1 MEKIMKKYIFFD
13 LDGTLTDSAEGITNS
28 VAYTLNHYGISV
40 EDKKSLNVFVGPPL
54 VESFM
59 KYYGF
64 DLEKARASVGIYRE
78 YFEEKGMFEN
88 AVYPGIPEL
97 LTGLKKDG
105 FKLYVATSKPEQYS
119 IKILEHFGLAEYF
132 EMIGGADMNET
143 RVHKGDVIRYV
154 CESCGLTDPSEII
167 MVGDREN
174 DMNGARQNHME
185 AIGVLYGYGSRKELE
200 EAGASRIAETV
211 EELSKVL
218 RE

>member
-1 MEKIMKKYIFFD
+1 MKKYIFFD

-28 VAYTLNHYGISV
+28 VAYVLNHYGISV
-40 EDKKSLNVFVGPPL
+40 EDKSRLNVFVGPPL

-64 DLEKARASVGIYRE
+64 DQERAKKSVGIYRE

-97 LTGLKKDG
+97 LDGLKKDG
-105 FKLYVATSKPEQYS
+105 YKLYVATSKPEVYS
-119 IKILEHFGLAEYF
+119 KQILEHFGLTQYF
-132 EMIGGADMNET
+132 EMIGGADMEET

-154 CESCGLTDPSEII
+154 MESCGLTDPSEIV

-174 DMNGARQNHME
+174 DMNGAKQNHMDSV
-185 AIGVLYGYGSRKELE
+185 GVLYGYGSREELE
-200 EAGASRIAETV
+200 NAGACYIAASV
-211 EELSKVL
+211 EELGKVL
-218 RE
+218 RSL

>member
-1 MEKIMKKYIFFD
+1 MKKYIFFD

-28 VAYTLNHYGISV
+28 VAYTLEHYGISV
-40 EDKKSLNVFVGPPL
+40 EDKSSLNVFVGPPL

-64 DLEKARASVGIYRE
+64 DREKAKASVGIYRE

-88 AVYPGIPEL
+88 AVYPGISNL
-97 LTGLKKDG
+97 LEGLKKDG
-105 FKLYVATSKPEQYS
+105 YKLYVATSKPEQYS
-119 IKILEHFGLAEYF
+119 IKILEHFELAPYF

-154 CESCGLTDPSEII
+154 CESCGLTDMSEIV

-174 DMNGARQNHME
+174 DMNGAKQNQME
-185 AIGVLYGYGSRKELE
+185 SVGVLYGYGSREELE
-200 EAGASRIAETV
+200 NAGACHIAATV
-211 EELSKVL
+211 EELGEVL
-218 RE
+218 RSL

>member
-1 MEKIMKKYIFFD
+1 MKFVFFD
-13 LDGTLTDSAEGITNS
+13 LDGTLTDPGIGITNS
-28 VAYTLNHYGISV
+28 VMYALKKFGI
-40 EDKKSLNVFVGPPL
+40 ETKDRTELFRFIGPPL
-54 VESFM
+54 IPSFM

-64 DLEKARASVGIYRE
+64 DLEKARASVRIYRE

-97 LTGLKKDG
+97 LKGLKKDG

-119 IKILEHFGLAEYF
+119 IKILEHFGLAGYF

-154 CESCGLTDPSEII
+154 YESCGLTDPSEII

-200 EAGASRIAETV
+200 EAGACRIAETV